1 MIRNLKV
8 LGLAVVAVLAL
19 TAMMAS
25 AASAASYTASSYPAT
40 ATGANTK
47 GSEVFT
53 TEGGKVECDSHFEGS
68 LNAASSTLTV
78 TPKYTSCEAFGF
90 LEATVNMEGCDY
102 LFHATS
108 TTTTDVDVVCPAGK
122 SIKITAGTCKVEI
135 KGVVEVTHKEGEKV
149 VVTVAGINQ
158 GLKSVGTSS
167 PFPNVIAK
175 PNVTGIAYTVT
186 QDGFLCP
193 FNGTGN
199 KTGATYTGEV
209 TLSRVGGGSLS
220 VS

>member
-25 AASAASYTASSYPAT
+25 AASAAQYTASSYPAT
-40 ATGANTK
+40 ATGSNTK

-53 TEGGKVECDSHFEGS
+53 TEGGKVECDSHFETKEPIT
-68 LNAASSTLTV
+68 AATNTITLTAH
-78 TPKYTSCEAFGF
+78 YTNCDAFGF
-90 LEATVNMEGCDY
+90 LEAKVAMNGCHY
-102 LFHATS
+102 HFTLSGTS
-108 TTTTDVDVVCPAGK
+108 NVVVVVCPGGGV
-122 SIKITAGTCKVEI
+122 IVITAGTCKVEI
-135 KGVVEVTHKEGEKV
+135 KAQSGLSGVPV
-149 VVTVAGINQ
+149 
-158 GLKSVGTSS
+158 STSGS
-167 PFPNVIAK
+167 GVLAK
-175 PNVTGIAYTVT
+175 PNVSGIAYTVA

-209 TLSRVGGGSLS
+209 LLSRVGGGSLA